1 MAKMNESDLNAILD
15 AHIASSLGKE
25 GGRLSEDRRKALEY
39 YYGEAKGDLS
49 PPDIEGRSS
58 YVATEVA
65 DTVEWIMPT
74 LMRIFTAGD
83 NAVEFVPQR
92 LEDEAAARQATEYV
106 NYVFYRQNEGFLILH
121 TFFKDALLQ
130 KFGVVHSWWDK
141 HTEDAREEYRG
152 LSPDELAFLLQNN
165 PDLTLVEQEPNEKDP
180 ALIDVACKRSKDVEQ
195 ARVDNIPPEDF
206 LVDPKARNLI
216 NPGFVGHR
224 VERTMSELRA
234 AGFPKDKLDK
244 LGDDK
249 NAGWSTEAAERAG
262 HDDETS
268 YWHSGGSDSLDVD
281 KSGRKI
287 WLYELYLQCDFD
299 GDGIAEWRQVKR
311 AGKEILSNVKV
322 DGHPYSGASPIL
334 MSHRLIGRS
343 LADLVMDLQRLKT
356 AIMRQA
362 LDNLYL
368 TNNARNYV
376 NMERRVNL
384 DDLLNS
390 RPGGIVRGWGE
401 NGVTSLAPGSITGGA
416 FQMIEYV
423 DTVKENRTGVTR
435 YNQGI
440 DANSLNKT
448 ASGITQIMS
457 ASQQRIELIARVLAE
472 TGVKDMFRK
481 LLKLVSQ
488 NQSKA
493 QVVRLTNGY
502 VPVDPRAWK
511 MQFDMTINVGL
522 GTGNKDQQA
531 AHLTNLLQMQQQM
544 AAAGIVTP
552 RNLYETAKRLPEA
565 LGFKGEAFFTD
576 PEQNQPQQPQ
586 GPSPEEQKA
595 MADMQERQARFQLE
609 AQKLQADQQVR
620 MAELNL
626 KREELALKRLE
637 LEQKAKQ
644 ADEDRELKLI
654 EIASKAPA
662 PLPPVVMEPEVVDA
676 EDAYPDVDHVQA
688 AAGLLQDA
696 IDLHMRHIN
705 GDEPT
710 AGVEGDASQERMMG
724 MMRGSMGHLVQA
736 GASAGGMPGML
747 SDDSL
752 PPESGV
758 GPEEGMTDE

>member
-1 MAKMNESDLNAILD
+1 MGKMNESDLNAILD
-15 AHIASSLGKE
+15 AHIASSMGKE

-39 YYGEAKGDLS
+39 YYGEAKGDLA

-92 LEDEAAARQATEYV
+92 QEDELAAKQATDYV

-121 TFFKDALLQ
+121 TWFKDALLQ

-141 HTEDAREEYRG
+141 HDEDVREEYRG

-165 PDLTLVEQEPNEKDP
+165 PDLTVIEQGPNEDKP
-180 ALIDVACKRSKDVEQ
+180 ELLDVSFKRTKAVERAC
-195 ARVDNIPPEDF
+195 VDNIPPEDF
-206 LVDPKARNLI
+206 LVDSGARNLI
-216 NPGFVGHR
+216 NPAFVGHR
-224 VERTMSELRA
+224 VKRTLSELRA
-234 AGFPKDKLDK
+234 AGFPQDKLDK

-249 NAGWSTEAAERAG
+249 NAGWSTEGAERAG
-262 HDDETS
+262 HDDENS
-268 YWHSGGSDSLDVD
+268 YWHNGGSDALDVD
-281 KSGRKI
+281 ESRREL
-287 WLYELYLQCDFD
+287 WLYEIYLQCDYD

-311 AGKEILSNVKV
+311 AGKEILSNKKV

-362 LDNLYL
+362 LDNMYL
-368 TNNARNYV
+368 INNGRYYV
-376 NMERRVNL
+376 DMTKKVNL

-390 RPGGIVRGWGE
+390 RPGGMVRGMGPNAIE
-401 NGVTSLAPGSITGGA
+401 PLSPPAIGGGA

-448 ASGITQIMS
+448 ATGISQIMS

-472 TGVKDMFRK
+472 TGVKDLFRK
-481 LLKLVSQ
+481 LLKLVTQ
-488 NQSKA
+488 NQSK
-493 QVVRLTNGY
+493 VSIVRLTGGY
-502 VPVDPRAWK
+502 VPIDPRAWK
-511 MQFDMTINVGL
+511 TQFDMTINVGL

-531 AHLTNLLQMQQQM
+531 AHLTNLLQMQQGM

-565 LGFKGEAFFTD
+565 LGFKGDAFFTD

-595 MADMQERQARFQLE
+595 MADSQEKQARFQLD
-609 AQKLQADQQVR
+609 AHKLQADQQIR
-620 MAELNL
+620 MAEIEL
-626 KREELALKRLE
+626 KREELALKRME
-637 LEQKAKQ
+637 LEQRAKQ

-662 PLPPVVMEPEVVDA
+662 PLPPVVMEPEVIEA
-676 EDAYPDVDHVQA
+676 EDAYPGLEDMFKQGEEQYPEMPMEAGMGGEMPSNHV
-688 AAGLLQDA
+688 
-696 IDLHMRHIN
+696 
-705 GDEPT
+705 
-710 AGVEGDASQERMMG
+710 
-724 MMRGSMGHLVQA
+724 
-736 GASAGGMPGML
+736 
-747 SDDSL
+747 SDDSM

-758 GPEEGMTDE
+758 GPEEGMTDD

>member
-1 MAKMNESDLNAILD
+1 MGKMTESDLSALLD
-15 AHIASSLGKE
+15 SYIAASLGKE
-25 GGRLSEDRRKALEY
+25 GGRLSEDRRKALAY
-39 YYGEAKGDLS
+39 YYGKAEGDLA

-65 DTVEWIMPT
+65 DTIEWIMPT

-83 NAVEFVPQR
+83 NAVEFLPQQQQ
-92 LEDEAAARQATEYV
+92 DELAAKQATEYV
-106 NYVFYRQNEGFLILH
+106 NYCFYRQNDGFLVLH
-121 TFFKDALLQ
+121 TWFKDALLQ
-130 KFGVVHSWWDK
+130 KFGVVYSWWDK
-141 HTEDAREEYRG
+141 RTEDVREEYRG
-152 LSPDELAFLLQNN
+152 LSPEELGFIQQNN
-165 PDLTLVEQEPNEKDP
+165 PDMELIEQTEGEQGIDAVFKRSRPVEQ
-180 ALIDVACKRSKDVEQ
+180 V
-195 ARVDNIPPEDF
+195 RVDNIPPEDF
-206 LVDPKARNLI
+206 IVDPKARSLSSA
-216 NPGFVGHR
+216 GYVGHR
-224 VERTMSELRA
+224 VERTLSELRA
-234 AGFPKDKLDK
+234 AGYPKDKLDR

-249 NAGWSTEAAERAG
+249 NAGWNTEASERAG

-268 YWHSGGSDSLDVD
+268 YWHSGGSDALDVD
-281 KSGRKI
+281 ESSRKV
-287 WLYELYLQCDFD
+287 WVYELYLQCDYD

-311 AGKEILSNVKV
+311 AGSEIMSNQKV
-322 DGHPYSGASPIL
+322 DDHPYSGMSPIL
-334 MSHRLIGRS
+334 MPHRLIGRS

-368 TNNARNYV
+368 MNNARNYV
-376 NMERRVNL
+376 DMTKRVNL

-390 RPGGIVRGWGE
+390 RPGGVVRGYGE
-401 NGVTSLAPGSITGGA
+401 NGVQSLAPAPIAGGA

-472 TGVKDMFRK
+472 TGVKDLFRK

-493 QVVRLTNGY
+493 QVVRLTGGY
-502 VPVDPRAWK
+502 VEIDPRAWK
-511 MQFDMTINVGL
+511 NQFDMTINVGL

-531 AHLTNLLQMQQQM
+531 AHLTNLLQMQQGL
-544 AAAGIVTP
+544 APAGIVTP

-576 PEQNQPQQPQ
+576 PTQGQQQPQ
-586 GPSPEEQKA
+586 GPSPQEMQMQAEQAKFQ
-595 MADMQERQARFQLE
+595 ADQQEKQARFQLE
-609 AQKLQADQQVR
+609 AQKAQMEQQVR
-620 MAELNL
+620 MAELEL

-637 LEQKAKQ
+637 LEQRAKQ

-654 EIASKAPA
+654 EIASKAP
-662 PLPPVVMEPEVVDA
+662 LPPQVVEPEIIDA
-676 EDAYPDVDHVQA
+676 EDAYPDMFPGEGEQYPETPDL
-688 AAGLLQDA
+688 AG
-696 IDLHMRHIN
+696 
-705 GDEPT
+705 
-710 AGVEGDASQERMMG
+710 MG
-724 MMRGSMGHLVQA
+724 GEMLPDQ
-736 GASAGGMPGML
+736 L

-752 PPESGV
+752 PPEAGI
-758 GPEEGMTDE
+758 GPEEGMTDD

>member
-1 MAKMNESDLNAILD
+1 MAKMKESDLNAILD
-15 AHIASSLGKE
+15 AHITSSLGKE

-39 YYGEAKGDLS
+39 YYGEPKGDLA
-49 PPDIEGRSS
+49 PPDIEGRST

-92 LEDEAAARQATEYV
+92 LEDEPAARQATDYV

-121 TFFKDALLQ
+121 TWFKDALLQ
-130 KFGVVHSWWDK
+130 KYGVVHSWWDR
-141 HTEDAREEYRG
+141 HVEDAREEYRG
-152 LSPDELAFLLQNN
+152 LSEDEMAFLLQENA
-165 PDLTLVEQEPNEKDP
+165 DLSLLEQSPSDDDP
-180 ALIDVACKRSKDVEQ
+180 ALIDVVCKRSRSVEQ

-206 LVDPKARNLI
+206 IVDPKARSLI

-224 VERTMSELRA
+224 VERTLSELRA
-234 AGFPKDKLDK
+234 AGFPRDKLDK

-262 HDDETS
+262 HDDEASQMHT
-268 YWHSGGSDSLDVD
+268 GGSDALDVD
-281 KSGRKI
+281 ESSRKI
-287 WLYELYLQCDFD
+287 WLYELYLQCDYD

-311 AGKEILSNVKV
+311 AGTEILSNEKV

-376 NMERRVNL
+376 DMTKKVNI

-390 RPGGIVRGWGE
+390 RPGGIVRGYGE
-401 NGVTSLAPGSITGGA
+401 NGVTSLAPGVITGGA
-416 FQMIEYV
+416 LQMTEYV

-457 ASQQRIELIARVLAE
+457 ASQQRIELVARVLAE

-493 QVVRLTNGY
+493 QIVRLTNGY
-502 VPVDPRAWK
+502 VPVDPRGWK

-531 AHLTNLLQMQQQM
+531 AHLTNLLGVQERL
-544 AAAGIVTP
+544 AGAGIVTP
-552 RNLYETAKRLPEA
+552 RNLYETAKRLPES

-576 PEQNQPQQPQ
+576 PEQNQPEQPQ

-595 MADMQERQARFQLE
+595 MADMQERQARFQME
-609 AQKLQADQQVR
+609 AQRAQVDQRVR
-620 MAELNL
+620 MAELEI

-637 LEQKAKQ
+637 LQQRAKS
-644 ADEDRELKLI
+644 ADEDRNLRLI
-654 EIASKAPA
+654 ELAAKTPA
-662 PLPPVVMEPEVVDA
+662 PLPPVVTEPKVIDA
-676 EDAYPDVDHVQA
+676 DDAFP
-688 AAGLLQDA
+688 GL
-696 IDLHMRHIN
+696 
-705 GDEPT
+705 DE
-710 AGVEGDASQERMMG
+710 MG
-724 MMRGSMGHLVQA
+724 
-736 GASAGGMPGML
+736 GML
-747 SDDSL
+747 SDDS
-752 PPESGV
+752 PPPDAGF
-758 GPEEGMTDE
+758 GPGEGMSDD